1 MRRPRVRDGGGQAIT
16 TAQLIPAPEFDHPL
30 PETLT
35 PDQLVGMWLDILEAS
50 DQLLLAG
57 LEATLP
63 PGGNV
68 RDAYR
73 LWYERRNRE
82 HTEMLER
89 MAERFNR
96 RPK

>member
-1 MRRPRVRDGGGQAIT
+1 M
-16 TAQLIPAPEFDHPL
+16 
-30 PETLT
+30 
-35 PDQLVGMWLDILEAS
+35 
-50 DQLLLAG
+50 AG

-63 PGGNV
+63 PGGDV
-68 RDAYR
+68 REAYR

-96 RPK
+96 IQVENGRSSRTQDT